1 MRRFLSG
8 VTLAVAI
15 ASIFSPAR
23 AQAPS
28 PAAPPQWP
36 WPQQAY
42 VGTYQPV
49 PRPPLLNAPTPW
61 DAYKQGLINRWELE
75 QLEGPTPQA
84 MQGPSPDGGSQGG
97 GDRNGN

>member
-1 MRRFLSG
+1 MKHSLFAIP
-8 VTLAVAI
+8 LAGAL
-15 ASIFSPAR
+15 ASIVN
-23 AQAPS
+23 
-28 PAAPPQWP
+28 PAAAQVPSQSVPAYWP

-42 VGTYQPV
+42 VDNYYPV

-75 QLEGPTPQA
+75 RLEGPTPQA